1 VRQLPILHDIT
12 AGKAEE
18 LGIGEYAEIIKSGTT
33 APGMLMEESSAEVLD
48 VGLNDFVFLYH

>member
-33 APGMLMEESSAEVLD
+33 APGMLMEEASAEVLD